1 MSSLKKQPVLNTK
14 PLWQTTLGEYITAIA
29 WSPDGKTLAA
39 ATAAGEV
46 VLYDDLAKSTDKLRI
61 LQSETNS
68 SVDCLSFSA
77 DGRWLVA
84 AGQDGALQLWDANSL
99 ETMACD
105 RSSADESGKL
115 NSNQLNFSKQWIEHL
130 VWHPARAEFAISLG
144 KYAQVWSAE
153 SRDIITT
160 VNFEQSSVLALS
172 WHPSGDWLTVGGYQG
187 IKLWSAKD
195 WYEDPINFE
204 LPTATGLMTW
214 HPSGQYLASNTLD
227 NLVVLFEWNGTQ
239 FDDSPWRM
247 QGFPGKVRAF
257 DWSEFGAEPA
267 KSTSKSSEKETAMA
281 SRSSLFSSLLVSSS
295 GSEVVVWRRHP
306 DPEIGWSGEV
316 LQGHVGNV
324 SFVSFKPKSAI
335 LASAGEDGRISL
347 WRDATNWTQTLEN
360 SKAEITSLEW
370 QPQGHRLA
378 AGNADGE
385 VFIWTESTQAKGF
398 R

>member
-1 MSSLKKQPVLNTK
+1 MPSLKPVLNVK
-14 PLWQTTLGEYITAIA
+14 PLWQTTLGEYVTAIA
-29 WSPDGKTLAA
+29 WTPNGKILAA
-39 ATAAGEV
+39 ATAAGEI
-46 VLYDDLAKSTDKLRI
+46 VLYDDVIKSADKLTR

-84 AGQDGALQLWDANSL
+84 AGQDGKILLWDVTNA
-99 ETMACD
+99 MKQVAID
-105 RSSADESGKL
+105 RGDLGGKG
-115 NSNQLNFSKQWIEHL
+115 NQWIEHL
-130 VWHPARAEFAISLG
+130 VWHPVRAEFAFTFG
-144 KYAQVWSAE
+144 KYVQVWSAD
-153 SRDIITT
+153 RQDIITT
-160 VNFEQSSVLALS
+160 VNFEQSSVLALN

-187 IKLWSAKD
+187 IKLWSVND
-195 WYEDPINFE
+195 WYEDPIDFE

-214 HPSGQYLASNTLD
+214 HPSGRYLASNTLD
-227 NLVVLFEWNGTQ
+227 NLVVLFEWLGDR

-257 DWSEFGAEPA
+257 AWTNFAETA
-267 KSTSKSSEKETAMA
+267 KSSGKEKKVPND
-281 SRSSLFSSLLVSSS
+281 SSLLVSSS

-306 DPEIGWSGEV
+306 DPEIGWEGQI

-324 SFVSFKPKSAI
+324 GLVAFKPKSAV
-335 LASAGEDGRISL
+335 LTSAGEDGRVSL
-347 WRDATNWTQTLEN
+347 WQDATNWIQALEN
-360 SKAEITSLEW
+360 SEAEITCLQW

-385 VFIWTESTQAKGF
+385 LFVWTESTQAKGF